1 MKEIINLTNELFIA
15 SGGERNVYQHPLDSS
30 KVIKIL
36 YKKDG
41 IYAYGGS
48 RNKIEHKYFRFLEK
62 SKIPFT
68 HISRCYN
75 YLDTNLGKGLVYD
88 KVCDYD
94 GKLSRS
100 FLKVIRKR
108 LLKEDEENLLI
119 NEFKEYIFKYNI
131 LFIDCELHNIF
142 CCEYE
147 KEKYRLIIIDGLGA
161 KRKGFKFWLYLHSK
175 IYTKY
180 KVKSQWKIFVRNI
193 NIELLKRKNKELIL
207 KDENFIGKGLERA
220 CYNHPEDKTKVIK
233 IIYSKQGII
242 NNQNYVEYV
251 YINYLKKQKKDLS
264 MIACCYDYV
273 DTNLGKGLIFDK
285 VLNYDE
291 TLSSSFRD
299 LIMNRVI
306 TFAEQKVL
314 LNELKEY
321 LEDNEILFIDN
332 TLKNIFCK
340 EIEKGKYK
348 LIIIDGLGAKRK
360 GIKFWLYLHSRNYT
374 KYKIKKQ
381 WAKFMNIYKKCLK
394 KTNDKMFNE

>member
-1 MKEIINLTNELFIA
+1 
-15 SGGERNVYQHPLDSS
+15 
-30 KVIKIL
+30 
-36 YKKDG
+36 
-41 IYAYGGS
+41 
-48 RNKIEHKYFRFLEK
+48 
-62 SKIPFT
+62 
-68 HISRCYN
+68 
-75 YLDTNLGKGLVYD
+75 
-88 KVCDYD
+88 
-94 GKLSRS
+94 
-100 FLKVIRKR
+100 
-108 LLKEDEENLLI
+108 
-119 NEFKEYIFKYNI
+119 
-131 LFIDCELHNIF
+131 
-142 CCEYE
+142 
-147 KEKYRLIIIDGLGA
+147 
-161 KRKGFKFWLYLHSK
+161 
-175 IYTKY
+175 
-180 KVKSQWKIFVRNI
+180 
-193 NIELLKRKNKELIL
+193 
-207 KDENFIGKGLERA
+207 
-220 CYNHPEDKTKVIK
+220 
-233 IIYSKQGII
+233 
-242 NNQNYVEYV
+242 
-251 YINYLKKQKKDLS
+251 

-381 WAKFMNIYKKCLK
+381 WIKFMKLYKNILR
-394 KTNDKMFNE
+394 KTN